1 MKLGEHT
8 EPSTASL
15 HSNLVIFKYGLT
27 LSAQLEKNL
36 YIPIWLYS
44 NRNCHIKS
52 FKLFAFTF
60 QSGYIQIFS
69 NAFMYLSLYA
79 FTFQSGYIQIQC
91 FLQSTKSKEVFT
103 FQSGYIQ
110 IRYQGLDPWAF
121 LNFTF
126 QSGYIQIL

>member
-60 QSGYIQIFS
+60 QSGYIQI
-69 NAFMYLSLYA
+69 
-79 FTFQSGYIQIQC
+79 I
-91 FLQSTKSKEVFT
+91 SKI
-103 FQSGYIQ
+103 GGILLG
-110 IRYQGLDPWAF
+110 I
-121 LNFTF
+121 NFTF
-126 QSGYIQIL
+126 QSGYIQIV